1 MLLHEMQELTVS
13 MNNKREKEV
22 RVTATGLKPVTT

>member
-13 MNNKREKEV
+13 MNNKCEKEV
-22 RVTATGLKPVTT
+22 RVTATRLKPITT

>member
-13 MNNKREKEV
+13 MNNKCEKEV
-22 RVTATGLKPVTT
+22 RVTATELKPITT